1 MESERLQRRLDRIR
15 LRNAGDP
22 GIKWRSRLRRMRLAC
37 RVCVRGLVAAA
48 AEHTLK
54 WRKPYISAGIV
65 AASGIAIGFP
75 QATLL
80 AVGVACVVNILQTWS
95 EGL

>member
-1 MESERLQRRLDRIR
+1 MESEEIQKRFDRMR
-15 LRNAGDP
+15 LRNARDHGS
-22 GIKWRSRLRRMRLAC
+22 KWRNRLRRMRLAC